1 MTSLPRNRLRF
12 SLLTLLAT
20 LVAIAAW
27 LGWELHLVTQ
37 RKNSLKWLNEHGAA
51 VKFSDEEMPI
61 WRRPLAALIHW
72 QGGADVVHPLSFVDL
87 SLAAEDKLPKALQC
101 CQVLDCAGSLAIRHA
116 HLTEE
121 AVAELSKCS
130 HIKELIL
137 TGSDIGTDTLKALTT
152 LSQLEVLLLNQTAV
166 SDAGLS
172 HIRAF
177 AHLSQLDLSNT
188 AVTDRGLAEV
198 GKLVGL
204 RWLILQGTQITSA
217 GIPSLA
223 SLPALVDLDISHTRV
238 DEAGARTALRFPT
251 LGTLGISSTEVSPA
265 GHAGTGA
272 ALPERAFLLAG

>member
-1 MTSLPRNRLRF
+1 MTSAPRIKFRF
-12 SLLTLLAT
+12 SLVTLLVT
-20 LVAIAAW
+20 LAAIAAW
-27 LGWELHLVTQ
+27 LGWELRLVAQ
-37 RKNSLKWLNEHGAA
+37 RQNSLKWLNANGAA

-61 WRRPLAALIHW
+61 WRRPLAALNPW
-72 QGGADVVHPLSFVDL
+72 RGAPDVVHPLSFVDL
-87 SLAAEDKLPKALQC
+87 SLAAEDKLPKALEC
-101 CQVLDCAGSLAIRHA
+101 VRCLDCVGSLAIRHT

-137 TGSDIGTDTLKALTT
+137 TGSDVGNDTLKALTA
-152 LSQLEVLLLNQTAV
+152 LSQLEMLLLNQTAV
-166 SDAGLS
+166 SDTGLR

-188 AVTDRGLAEV
+188 AVTDRGLDEV
-198 GKLVGL
+198 GKLVSL

-238 DEAGARTALRFPT
+238 DEVGARAALRFPT
-251 LGTLGISSTEVSPA
+251 LGTLGISSTDVSM
-265 GHAGTGA
+265 A
-272 ALPERAFLLAG
+272 AMPGLEHSYPNVLFY